1 MPILSKKVYLDASCF
16 VAFIDRAHIKYEQA
30 TAYFRYFGIEEYQLF
45 SDPITLVEAYNKFY
59 NDISP
64 SLAKD
69 FMRVMAISN
78 INLVY
83 AEESDVKAA
92 LKAIVNFKT
101 TDLTYP
107 KALLSVLANKR
118 GVPQICTFDYMPQ
131 LFGLQL
137 FYLPI

>member
-1 MPILSKKVYLDASCF
+1 MPILSKKVYLDASSF

-45 SDPITLVEAYNKFY
+45 SDPITLVEAYNKLY

-101 TDLTYP
+101 TDLTFP
-107 KALLSVLANKR
+107 KALLSVLANRR
-118 GVPQICTFDYMPQ
+118 GVSQICTFEYMPQ

>member
-1 MPILSKKVYLDASCF
+1 MPLPSKKVYLDSSTF
-16 VAFIDRAHIKYEQA
+16 LAFIDRAHIKYDQA

-45 SDPITLVEAYNKFY
+45 SDPIQLVEAYNKIY

-69 FMRVMAISN
+69 FMRVMALSN
-78 INLVY
+78 INLIY
-83 AEESDVKAA
+83 AEDQDMKAA
-92 LKAIVNFKT
+92 LKALVNFKT
-101 TDLTYP
+101 TDLTFP

-118 GVPQICTFDYMPQ
+118 GISQICSFEYTPQ

-137 FYLPI
+137 FYLPM

>member
-1 MPILSKKVYLDASCF
+1 MPVPSKKVYLDSSCF
-16 VAFIDRAHIKYEQA
+16 IAFVDRAHIKYDQA
-30 TAYFRYFGIEEYQLF
+30 TAYFRYFALEEYQLF
-45 SDPITLVEAYNKFY
+45 SDPFTLLEAYNKFY

-69 FMRVMAISN
+69 FMRVMALSN
-78 INLVY
+78 VNLIY
-83 AEESDVKAA
+83 PEETDCKNA
-92 LKAIVNFKT
+92 LKAIVTFKT

-107 KALLSVLANKR
+107 KALLSVLANRR
-118 GVPQICTFDYMPQ
+118 GVPQICSFEYMPA

>member
-1 MPILSKKVYLDASCF
+1 MPILSKKVYLDSSVF
-16 VAFIDRAHIKYEQA
+16 VAFIDRAHIKYDQS
-30 TAYFRYFGIEEYQLF
+30 TAYFRYFALEEYQLF
-45 SDPITLVEAYNKFY
+45 SDPFTLIDAYNRLY

-69 FMRVMAISN
+69 FMRVMALSN
-78 INLVY
+78 ITMVY
-83 AEESDVKAA
+83 PEESDIKNA

-107 KALLSVLANKR
+107 KALLSVLANRR
-118 GVPQICTFDYMPQ
+118 GVPQICSFDYMPA
-131 LFGLQL
+131 LFGLSM

>member
-1 MPILSKKVYLDASCF
+1 MTNSKKVYLDASCF

-45 SDPITLVEAYNKFY
+45 CDPVTLVEAYNKFY

-118 GVPQICTFDYMPQ
+118 GVSQICTFDYMPQ

>member
-1 MPILSKKVYLDASCF
+1 MPLPSKKVYIDSSLF

-45 SDPITLVEAYNKFY
+45 SDPITLVEAYNRLY

-78 INLVY
+78 INMVY
-83 AEESDVKAA
+83 SEESDVKAA

-101 TDLTYP
+101 TDLTFP
-107 KALLSVLANKR
+107 KALLSVLANRR
-118 GVPQICTFDYMPQ
+118 GVSQICTFDYMPQ

>member
-1 MPILSKKVYLDASCF
+1 M
-16 VAFIDRAHIKYEQA
+16 AFIDRAHIKYEQA